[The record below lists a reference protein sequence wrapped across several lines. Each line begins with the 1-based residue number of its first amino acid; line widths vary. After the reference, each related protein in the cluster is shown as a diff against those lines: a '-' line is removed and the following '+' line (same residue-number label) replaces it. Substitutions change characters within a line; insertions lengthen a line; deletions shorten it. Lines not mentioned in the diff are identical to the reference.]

1 MKKMNKIIALLKR
14 SFDLL
19 VKNHWLKV
27 IDKECDKYI
36 KLHHKLREQK
46 YIVYGLADRYKEIYG
61 VDLLNPEGIVG
72 EENESQNT

>member
-1 MKKMNKIIALLKR
+1 MEKIIALFKR

-27 IDKECDKYI
+27 LDKECNKYI
-36 KLHHKLREQK
+36 KLHYKLSEQK

-61 VDLLNPEGIVG
+61 EDLLNPEGMAG
-72 EENESQNT
+72 ADNG